1 MNIKFKVPIIRFNAK
16 SWGSAKPSVKKN
28 SVFSSNSTLAPT
40 ARNLGVRRASPKTTS
55 MVPKVSPNAIRCGNI
70 QARMNGAKGVVGKAL
85 VTRGTNHILGLVS
98 HL

>member
-1 MNIKFKVPIIRFNAK
+1 MNIRFKVPMMRFNAK
-16 SWGSAKPSVKKN
+16 SWGSAKPRVKKN
-28 SVFSSNSTLAPT
+28 SAFNTNSTLAPM

-55 MVPKVSPNAIRCGNI
+55 MVPKASPNATRCGNT

-85 VTRGTNHILGLVS
+85 VTRGTNHTAGLVS